1 MHDVAPLDLSNA
13 GTAAGTFARAFFDDP
28 LFAYIQ
34 PDEGKRKRVVGAQIR
49 LMVNIG
55 LRCGVSDATPD
66 AKGVVVWM
74 PPGQE
79 PSPMDMLRAGALSVP
94 FRSGFSPFV
103 RFMGA
108 MNESDKA
115 HAQAI
120 EGHHWYLVG
129 AAVDPELH
137 GRGVGTAV
145 IEHGLAR
152 VDGDGSPAYLETS
165 RERNVP
171 YWQRFGFDVAFT
183 DRLGKDSV
191 QYWGMVRPARS

>member
-1 MHDVAPLDLSNA
+1 MHDVAPLDRSNA
-13 GTAAGTFARAFFDDP
+13 GAAAGTFAKAFFDSP
-28 LFAYIQ
+28 LFAVIQ

-49 LMVNIG
+49 LKVNIG

-66 AKGVVVWM
+66 TKGVVVWM

-79 PSPMDMLRAGALSVP
+79 PTPMDMLRTGALSVP
-94 FRSGFSPFV
+94 FRSGFSPIV

-115 HAQAI
+115 HAEAI

-129 AAVDPELH
+129 AAVDPDLH

-152 VDGDGSPAYLETS
+152 VDADGSSAYLETS

-171 YWQRFGFDVAFT
+171 YWQRFGFNVAFT

-191 QYWGMVRPARS
+191 QYWGMVRPART